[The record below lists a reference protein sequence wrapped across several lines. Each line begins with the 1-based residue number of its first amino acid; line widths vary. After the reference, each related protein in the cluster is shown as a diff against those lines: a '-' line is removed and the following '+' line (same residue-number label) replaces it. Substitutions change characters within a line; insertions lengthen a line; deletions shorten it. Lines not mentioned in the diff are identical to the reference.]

1 MGKTSFTKRSF
12 LILALV
18 AVLVGLTACGN
29 NSKNKDGATVEVNI
43 AVNGGLNL
51 LSIAKNKGWFEEEFA
66 KLNASVNW
74 HEFQSSIPLLEGLVS
89 DRIDFSFIGDGTVV
103 TGKAAKTPFTVISTT
118 GIEGNQNSV
127 LVKPDSDI
135 KSIADLKGKQI
146 ALAKGSSAHI
156 FLVKALQKNGMS
168 ESDVKIVQL
177 QPDEANAAFQ
187 AGQVDAWGTWDPYVT
202 IETSEGRAT
211 IVESVKTMNFVAPA
225 VMIGREKFLQAHPDL
240 AAAYLRVYQKA
251 VDWVK
256 ENTDEAA
263 EILATERKMD
273 KELVKIILENTNYI
287 NEPITADVAD
297 AIQTTADILFETG
310 TISEKLDVSNNVY
323 NNSYYE
329 ASKK

>member
-1 MGKTSFTKRSF
+1 MTSNSF
-12 LILALV
+12 KKSGLFVLALIIT
-18 AVLVGLTACGN
+18 LIGLTACGKSSDN
-29 NSKNKDGATVEVNI
+29 TNKKVEVNI

-51 LSIAKNKGWFEEEFA
+51 LSIAKSKGWFEEEFA
-66 KLNASVNW
+66 TLNATVNW
-74 HEFQSSIPLLEGLVS
+74 HEFQSSVPLLEGLVS

-103 TGKAAKTPFTVISTT
+103 TGKAANTPFTVISAT
-118 GIEGNQNSV
+118 GVEGNQNSI

-135 KSIADLKGKQI
+135 QSIADLKGKQI

-156 FLVKALQKNGMS
+156 FLVKALEKNGMS
-168 ESDVKIVQL
+168 EADVKIVQL

-202 IETSEGRAT
+202 IETSADRAR

-225 VMIGREKFLQAHPDL
+225 VMIGRDKFLKENPEL

-273 KELVKIILENTNYI
+273 KDLVKTLLENTNYI
-287 NEPITADVAD
+287 NEPITTDIAS
-297 AIQTTADILFETG
+297 AIQTTADILYATG
-310 TISEKLDVSNNVY
+310 TVSTQLDVNTDVFD
-323 NNSYYE
+323 NSYYE

>member
-1 MGKTSFTKRSF
+1 MTSKSF
-12 LILALV
+12 KKSGLFVLALIIT
-18 AVLVGLTACGN
+18 LVGLTACGKSSD
-29 NSKNKDGATVEVNI
+29 NSNKAVEVNI
-43 AVNGGLNL
+43 TVNGGLNL
-51 LSIAKNKGWFEEEFA
+51 LSIAKSKGWFEDEFA
-66 KLNASVNW
+66 TLNATVKW
-74 HEFQSSIPLLEGLVS
+74 HEFQSSVPLLEGLVS

-103 TGKAAKTPFTVISTT
+103 TGKAANTPFTVISAT
-118 GIEGNQNSV
+118 GVEGNQNSI

-135 KSIADLKGKQI
+135 QSIPDLKGKQI

-156 FLVKALQKNGMS
+156 FLVKALEKNGMS

-202 IETSEGRAT
+202 IETSADRAR

-225 VMIGREKFLQAHPDL
+225 VMIGRDKFLKENPEL

-273 KELVKIILENTNYI
+273 KALVKTLLENTNYI
-287 NEPITADVAD
+287 NEPITTDIAA
-297 AIQTTADILFETG
+297 AIQTTADILFATG
-310 TISEKLDVSNNVY
+310 TVTTQLDVNKNVFD
-323 NNSYYE
+323 NSYYE

>member
-1 MGKTSFTKRSF
+1 MTSKSIKKSGLFV
-12 LILALV
+12 LALII
-18 AVLVGLTACGN
+18 ALVGLTACGKSSD
-29 NSKNKDGATVEVNI
+29 NSNKAVEVNI

-51 LSIAKNKGWFEEEFA
+51 LSIAKSKGWFEEEFA
-66 KLNASVNW
+66 TLNATVNW
-74 HEFQSSIPLLEGLVS
+74 HEFQSSVPLLEGLVS

-103 TGKAAKTPFTVISTT
+103 TGKAAKTPFTVISAT
-118 GIEGNQNSV
+118 GVEGNQNSI

-135 KSIADLKGKQI
+135 QSIADLKGKQI

-156 FLVKALQKNGMS
+156 FLVKALEKNGMS

-202 IETSEGRAT
+202 IETSADRAR

-225 VMIGREKFLQAHPDL
+225 VMIGRDKFLKENPEL

-273 KELVKIILENTNYI
+273 KTLVKTLLENTNYI
-287 NEPITADVAD
+287 NEPITDDIAS
-297 AIQTTADILFETG
+297 AIQTTADILFATG
-310 TISEKLDVSNNVY
+310 TVTTQLDVNSNVFD
-323 NNSYYE
+323 NSYYE